1 METENELFGQILGV
15 LEAQQ
20 NPADAAAMRAYMQ
33 NQFSFLGVR
42 TPERRRIARDCF
54 RKTDARHLDWSF
66 IDQCWQSPWREM
78 QYVALDYLQLRA
90 GLLSPADVPRLKTL
104 VTRKSWWDTIDN
116 LDRIIGGIALRHP
129 EVGQTLLAWSTD
141 ENIWLRRVAID
152 HQLLRK
158 KNTNTELLGRIL
170 VNNLGRQEF
179 FINKAIGWA
188 LRDYSK
194 TDPAWVRAFIDTHRQ
209 DMAALSLREASK
221 YL

>member
-1 METENELFGQILGV
+1 
-15 LEAQQ
+15 
-20 NPADAAAMRAYMQ
+20 
-33 NQFSFLGVR
+33 
-42 TPERRRIARDCF
+42 
-54 RKTDARHLDWSF
+54 
-66 IDQCWQSPWREM
+66 M
-78 QYVALDYLQLRA
+78 QYVALDHLHLHA

-129 EVGQTLLAWSTD
+129 EVEQTLLAWSTD

-152 HQLLRK
+152 HQLLRR

-194 TDPAWVRAFIDTHRQ
+194 TDPAWVRAFIETHRAG
-209 DMAALSLREASK
+209 MAALSLREASK